1 MDLTTFGMAGVAAI
15 TVICYLAATAVKQTP
30 LANKWLPTIC
40 GTLGGVLGV
49 LAWCGSVPDF
59 PAGDPLTALA
69 VGIVSGLAA
78 TGTNQLIRQLRIW
91 LPAGFCLIC
100 LHNLRQRL
108 IMSNIYDGR
117 GAHGA
122 NYAGTNNKSHTP
134 GIGNYGGPWPGGELL
149 PVPDDHRPYPRP
161 ERSGPH

>member
-1 MDLTTFGMAGVAAI
+1 MIEFKNRLTGTLMAVAPEREAEYLAAGHIASFGMAGVAAI

-78 TGTNQLIRQLRIW
+78 TGTNQLIRQLK
-91 LPAGFCLIC
+91 
-100 LHNLRQRL
+100 Q
-108 IMSNIYDGR
+108 
-117 GAHGA
+117 
-122 NYAGTNNKSHTP
+122 
-134 GIGNYGGPWPGGELL
+134 
-149 PVPDDHRPYPRP
+149 P
-161 ERSGPH
+161 E

>member
-78 TGTNQLIRQLRIW
+78 TGTNQLIRQLKQPEYNR
-91 LPAGFCLIC
+91 
-100 LHNLRQRL
+100 
-108 IMSNIYDGR
+108 
-117 GAHGA
+117 
-122 NYAGTNNKSHTP
+122 
-134 GIGNYGGPWPGGELL
+134 GNYPMAT
-149 PVPDDHRPYPRP
+149 
-161 ERSGPH
+161 PHNSCLAA

>member
-69 VGIVSGLAA
+69 VGIVSD
-78 TGTNQLIRQLRIW
+78 R
-91 LPAGFCLIC
+91 
-100 LHNLRQRL
+100 
-108 IMSNIYDGR
+108 
-117 GAHGA
+117 
-122 NYAGTNNKSHTP
+122 KS
-134 GIGNYGGPWPGGELL
+134 
-149 PVPDDHRPYPRP
+149 VV
-161 ERSGPH
+161 